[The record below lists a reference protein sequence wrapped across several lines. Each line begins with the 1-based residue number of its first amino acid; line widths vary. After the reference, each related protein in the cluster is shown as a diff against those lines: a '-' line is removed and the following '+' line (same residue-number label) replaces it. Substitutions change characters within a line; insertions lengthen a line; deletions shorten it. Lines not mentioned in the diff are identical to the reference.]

1 MERDMLFPIRDSRS
15 IRILVLHAGDSSE
28 SLQGELE
35 LITIGTGRRKYEAV
49 SYVWGS
55 LSKTHEMICDG
66 GPVSITESLHG
77 ALKRLRFPHKSRHLW
92 IDQVCINQDDPEEK
106 SSQIPLMDAMYRNAT
121 RVLFTRAWA
130 VQEIGTKAPS
140 TLFWGDA
147 QVEWALLHS
156 VCESLTDYHHLRKH
170 VDIQTP
176 IVKYMYRR
184 FIEPDRSSRH
194 ANRFGFVYELHRA
207 RHLLASDPRDKAFAM
222 LGHYSIRNGPNRQ
235 LRDLKPNYTK
245 KLEDIYMDAASRSLV
260 GDSSSLLTLAAVQ
273 HDSIPSGH
281 GAVSLTSLDYSSM
294 ASPNKLPSWVP
305 DWRIYQSHILS
316 EPTSPHRAGGGRA
329 ARLSKW
335 IRHPKRYTSREPSSI
350 PWLRAR
356 VPSPPP
362 PRVPRQWIRMV
373 HGGREDL
380 ACRLRPV

>member
-1 MERDMLFPIRDSRS
+1 MKRDMLFPIRDSRS
-15 IRILVLHAGDSSE
+15 IGILVLHAGDSSE

-66 GPVSITESLHG
+66 GPMSTTESLHG

-121 RVLFTRAWA
+121 RVLVWLGRDEKRVAEAAFNLIKELAATFGDEQRRMEFSRSHSDGHGCLPGSTELWSPLRDLTELPWFTRAWA

-245 KLEDIYMDAASRSLV
+245 KLEDIYMDAASRSLPLF
-260 GDSSSLLTLAAVQ
+260 STT
-273 HDSIPSGH
+273 
-281 GAVSLTSLDYSSM
+281 VSLPDM
-294 ASPNKLPSWVP
+294 A
-305 DWRIYQSHILS
+305 Q
-316 EPTSPHRAGGGRA
+316 
-329 ARLSKW
+329 
-335 IRHPKRYTSREPSSI
+335 
-350 PWLRAR
+350 
-356 VPSPPP
+356 
-362 PRVPRQWIRMV
+362 
-373 HGGREDL
+373 
-380 ACRLRPV
+380 